1 MTINERIIQAVT
13 PVVPVCVPDFY
24 DPNQNDAAE
33 EFCVFSYS
41 EEADFFADNRPL
53 ILRYEIVLQWAMPL
67 KKNALTSKENL
78 QKALLDAGFT
88 IIDVVNVSDD
98 VFQAYEF
105 SLQYT
110 EWLNGQEV
118 QP

>member
-1 MTINERIIQAVT
+1 MTINERIIQTVT
-13 PVVPVCVPDFY
+13 PVIPVCVPDFY
-24 DPNQNDAAE
+24 DPNQAEAAE
-33 EFCVFSYS
+33 ALCVSGYTEEF
-41 EEADFFADNRPL
+41 DFFADNQPL
-53 ILRYEIVLQWAMPL
+53 QLRYDIVLQWAMPL
-67 KKNALTSKENL
+67 KKNALASKENL

-88 IIDVVNVSDD
+88 IVNVVNVSDD

>member
-13 PVVPVCVPDFY
+13 PVVPACVPDFY
-24 DPNQNDAAE
+24 NPNQNDAAK

-41 EEADFFADNRPL
+41 EEPDFFADNRPL
-53 ILRYEIVLQWAMPL
+53 QLRYDIVLQWAMSL
-67 KKNALTSKENL
+67 KKNALASKVNL

-105 SLQYT
+105 LLQYT